1 MEGSVGMNPIPTL
14 PTYTLPGVMHYL
26 QTEFTR
32 NERDRIGWELER
44 SEMKTRI
51 AQLEGENRT
60 LRYELAKQKPL
71 SDEADQSSLSGDL
84 AIQEPL
90 LLKSKLAVQENVKE
104 IIYLLRSPNVT
115 EQLHELGNSADVVHG
130 LEAMN
135 LNLPLNQHQHHQQLQ
150 RQQQSKSQSQR
161 HTQHQR
167 QPPQQDYSDLPSQSI
182 RQAPVESF
190 TPEIGLQ
197 ARPVGGQSEY
207 TTGVFN
213 DTASDQGSE
222 VDTIVPDESAPT
234 RPRASSLFSS
244 KSGSIAP
251 NHILRCKRLRYH
263 LAGVEKLIISHHN
276 LLSYARDGL
285 MKHWLIEP
293 NLNCN
298 DKLTKSFHGL
308 APIVLGLYWLDNQT
322 FFTVDN
328 FGLKVWLTTESAPHL
343 SLDVFDGSSNV
354 SFSDIGS
361 IDFKNGWLVLTCTD
375 VVHIW
380 EVFVGEKVI
389 KIGSRHKVEGTGKVI
404 SSILGMTEKSL
415 ILFKEDPFELVIY
428 TFGGDVLQRI
438 SLQEEVSK
446 QTDSTDTNNDGSKK
460 LLLNKQ
466 SSKLL
471 IQLGRYVAVYSFD
484 RKKIVLSKQ
493 LPMAPTSA
501 IFRSPKDYVIFAYD
515 DGLIEMRNINNFQDV
530 VKTYNHYDDET
541 EYEDEED
548 TKATAP
554 NTAEK
559 EVMDEVRQTASKG
572 VIIDMTE
579 IDSAAVIVSGGDDG
593 IIRLERVEE
602 CG

>member
-1 MEGSVGMNPIPTL
+1 MEGSVGMNPIPTS
-14 PTYTLPGVMHYL
+14 PMYTLPGVMHYL

-60 LRYELAKQKPL
+60 LRYELAKQKSS
-71 SDEADQSSLSGDL
+71 SDTADQSGLTSDL

-115 EQLHELGNSADVVHG
+115 EQLHELGDSADVVHG

-135 LNLPLNQHQHHQQLQ
+135 LNLPLNQHQHQQLQ
-150 RQQQSKSQSQR
+150 RQQQAKSQTQR

-167 QPPQQDYSDLPSQSI
+167 QPPQQDYDNLSTQSI

-190 TPEIGLQ
+190 TPDVGLQ
-197 ARPVGGQSEY
+197 ARSIGSQSEHVS
-207 TTGVFN
+207 GVLDGN
-213 DTASDQGSE
+213 TSDQNSE
-222 VDTIVPDESAPT
+222 VDTIVPDDSATT

-251 NHILRCKRLRYH
+251 NHVLRCKRLRYH
-263 LAGVEKLIISHHN
+263 LAGLEKLIISHHN

-343 SLDVFDGSSNV
+343 SLDVFDGSSDV

-361 IDFKNGWLVLTCTD
+361 IDFKNGWLVLTCLD

-380 EVFVGEKVI
+380 EVVVTGKAI
-389 KIGSRHKVEGTGKVI
+389 NIGSRHKVEGTGKVVD
-404 SSILGMTEKSL
+404 SILGMTEKSL
-415 ILFKEDPFELVIY
+415 ILFKEDPYELVIY
-428 TFGGDVLQRI
+428 TFGGDILQRI
-438 SLQEEVSK
+438 SLQEAVSK
-446 QTDSTDTNNDGSKK
+446 QTDSADTSNDGCKK

-471 IQLGRYVAVYSFD
+471 IQLGRFVAVYSFD

-493 LPMAPTSA
+493 LTMTPTST

-530 VKTYNHYDDET
+530 VKTYNHYDEEA
-541 EYEDEED
+541 EYEDEDD
-548 TKATAP
+548 TKA
-554 NTAEK
+554 NTSNTTEK
-559 EVMDEVRQTASKG
+559 EVMSEVRQTTSKG